1 MFGYTCI
8 NSVDLIEGFNEI
20 IDKILI
26 VKDEIGAAFLPE
38 WNFNGIGTLSPGYG
52 YQIKVSEY
60 IDGFSLCSWYFTD
73 ILGY

>member
-1 MFGYTCI
+1 MKLLFQSDLNSCSASEVTTENIPLDLPQGWSMFGYTCI

-38 WNFNGIGTLSPGYG
+38 WNF
-52 YQIKVSEY
+52 
-60 IDGFSLCSWYFTD
+60 
-73 ILGY
+73 